1 MFYPIIFKTIVFLF
15 LTADITTAVMLSL
28 HWGLKVIFNSLR
40 HVTSLLLGSPV
51 VDLPHFSL
59 WKGVFFNISSA
70 DDNSYNAVNRSPE
83 PC

>member
-1 MFYPIIFKTIVFLF
+1 
-15 LTADITTAVMLSL
+15 
-28 HWGLKVIFNSLR
+28 
-40 HVTSLLLGSPV
+40 V